1 MGYAL
6 FSQRKLLLTSQ
17 LQSYQ
22 LQQTQRSNEQFSIA
36 TQTASLKQKLASLGA
51 AQAGEL
57 ADLYEILADTT
68 GTDERNSVNS
78 LIKAKEEYFKQETD
92 AINRELYQVSQKEA
106 ALELEVKN
114 LDTKVTKIQKELET
128 LEQAEKD
135 GIDRSIPKFS
145 GLG

>member
-22 LQQTQRSNEQFSIA
+22 LQQTQRSNEQFIIA
-36 TQTASLKQKLASLGA
+36 TQQASLKQQLASLGA
-51 AQAGEL
+51 SQAGEL
-57 ADLYEILADTT
+57 ADLYEILADSDGST
-68 GTDERNSVNS
+68 ERNSIQS
-78 LIKAKEEYFKQETD
+78 IIKAKEEYFKQETD
-92 AINRELYQVSQKEA
+92 AINRQIYVISQKES

-114 LDTKVTKIQKELET
+114 LDTKVTKITKELET
-128 LEQAEKD
+128 IEQAEQQ
-135 GIDRSIPKFS
+135 GIERSMPHFS

>member
-22 LQQTQRSNEQFSIA
+22 LQQTQRSNEQFVIA
-36 TQTASLKQKLASLGA
+36 TQQASLKQQLASLGA
-51 AQAGEL
+51 SQAGEL
-57 ADLYEILADTT
+57 ADLYEILAESDGTT
-68 GTDERNSVNS
+68 ERNSINA

-92 AINRELYQVSQKEA
+92 AINRQIYVISQKES

-128 LEQAEKD
+128 LEQAEQQ
-135 GIDRSIPKFS
+135 GIERSMPHFS